1 MLLAQV
7 PYGQRRIN
15 LGGVHKVQGKN
26 PYQRPPE
33 AVILH
38 EKRKSK
44 MKNLHNQLINGLEL

>member
-38 EKRKSK
+38 EKRKTK